1 MIGAKN
7 EPFSNFNAKLRF
19 RTKSSK
25 QYDILPKHVKDSAFK
40 FENNSKGIRS
50 TPAGPHHFLLCIVIS
65 VAFYTVLAILEKSLP
80 EPVTLSNE
88 HNHPDRF
95 VAERARN
102 HLVKLTSMGPRPV
115 GSKENEILAVQ
126 LLLDEIKIIIEQ
138 ADPSHKVEWD
148 LQRVSGA
155 FSLQFLD
162 GMTNVYR
169 NVQNI
174 IVKIGPIKASR
185 HSLLINCHFDSVVD
199 SPGASDDGAS
209 CAIMLE
215 LLRVISRLKIPLK
228 NNIIFLFNGA
238 EENMMQASHGFITQ
252 HKWASSI
259 RAFINMEAC
268 GAGGKEILFQVGPN
282 HPWLLEAYSDTV
294 PYPLASSMAQEIFQ
308 SGIIPGDTDYRI
320 FRDFGRVSGLDFAWS
335 ANGYVYHTKLDTV
348 DKIPL
353 GTFQRTGDNMLPL
366 ILKLVNSVQIS
377 DVEKYSTG
385 NLVFFDFLGIFIVH
399 WSEVLSDIINISVII
414 ISLLVILYNAS
425 HTRVTGFSVKDYFK
439 SCFKCSSLTV
449 LIWLATLFTIAVLS
463 LTVVMLDR
471 RLSWFAQPAWLLFL
485 YITPTILVPMVLLVL
500 FGRKFLWG
508 KKGTHY
514 PQSLMYCISRDGNQL
529 LYIMILLLCVLLRIR
544 SGFAVA
550 LFVTC
555 NTISILLHNTILNN
569 DYGYKVLWLHWGCM
583 LVPFMLS
590 AYMIQAALLL
600 VVPIMGRSGSG
611 NHAESVMSLIT
622 SAMFTLVFSFYN
634 PLVLLLQKVYTVFS
648 SLAVVLL
655 VSFLVLVFTPLG
667 FPYSGDP
674 NNLAPQRFMIAHVE
688 RSFYGYNGSL
698 RDHQNGLWIVNLDVN
713 SPQSIVRHV
722 PELINARQISQDE
735 CNNELYCGLP
745 YFIPVITFIWKTH
758 WIDTK
763 PLDVEIPLSLN
774 LTYRDHRLHN
784 VQRLSFSA
792 IGPDHITFMLS
803 LYDGIKLKDWSLSD
817 GEPLKG
823 PLWNDRPTYFVYYSC
838 ANDIIPWDFWI
849 DIEVPK
855 THVGPQIEI
864 GLSGHRMHG
873 PNQYTPELKKLFNQL
888 PQWTTTTGWASAYKS
903 YTL

>member
-1 MIGAKN
+1 VKDAAFKYVN
-7 EPFSNFNAKLRF
+7 
-19 RTKSSK
+19 SSK
-25 QYDILPKHVKDSAFK
+25 
-40 FENNSKGIRS
+40 EIRS
-50 TPAGPHHFLLCIVIS
+50 PVGPHHFLLCIVIS
-65 VAFYTVLAILEKSLP
+65 VVVYTVLAILEKSLP

-126 LLLDEIKIIIEQ
+126 LLLDEIKTIIKQ
-138 ADPSHKVEWD
+138 ADSSHKVEWD

-174 IVKIGPIKASR
+174 VVKIGPIQTSR

-252 HKWASSI
+252 HQWASSI

-282 HPWLLEAYSDTV
+282 HPWLLEAYSDAV

-335 ANGYVYHTKLDTV
+335 ANGYVYHTKSDTV

-399 WSEVLSDIINISVII
+399 WSEVLSDIINISVIFV
-414 ISLLVILYNAS
+414 SLLVILYNAS
-425 HTRVTGFSVKDYFK
+425 HTHVTGFNVKDYFK
-439 SCFKCSSLTV
+439 SCFKCSSLIV
-449 LIWLATLFTIAVLS
+449 LIWLATLVTIAILS
-463 LTVVMLDR
+463 LTVVLLDR
-471 RLSWFAQPAWLLFL
+471 CLSWFAQPAWLLFL
-485 YITPTILVPMVLLVL
+485 YIIPTILVPMVLLVL

-529 LYIMILLLCVLLRIR
+529 LYIMILMLCVLLRIR

-550 LFVTC
+550 FFVTC
-555 NTISILLHNTILNN
+555 NTISIVLHNTILKNN
-569 DYGYKVLWLHWGCM
+569 YGYKVLWLHWGCM

-634 PLVLLLQKVYTVFS
+634 PLVLLLQKAYTVFS

-674 NNLAPQRFMIAHVE
+674 DNLAPQRFMIAHVE
-688 RSFYGYNGSL
+688 RSFHNYNGSL

-713 SPQSIVRHV
+713 SPHSVIRHA
-722 PELINARQISQDE
+722 PELMNARQITQDE
-735 CNNELYCGLP
+735 CNKELYCGLP
-745 YFIPVITFIWKTH
+745 YFIPVITFIWFV
-758 WIDTK
+758 D
-763 PLDVEIPLSLN
+763 
-774 LTYRDHRLHN
+774 
-784 VQRLSFSA
+784 
-792 IGPDHITFMLS
+792 FM
-803 LYDGIKLKDWSLSD
+803 
-817 GEPLKG
+817 
-823 PLWNDRPTYFVYYSC
+823 
-838 ANDIIPWDFWI
+838 
-849 DIEVPK
+849 
-855 THVGPQIEI
+855 
-864 GLSGHRMHG
+864 
-873 PNQYTPELKKLFNQL
+873 
-888 PQWTTTTGWASAYKS
+888 
-903 YTL
+903 